1 MVKVVAEEELYRSCH
16 LIFGKDLKVSRDF
29 LKYLQLS
36 GIKKAYRQKA
46 LELHPDLS
54 CSQSRIEQ
62 QARTAQFVNVQ
73 QAYEHLLAYL
83 IERDRGAR
91 VQSGSRRY
99 TGRQKNGSTPSS
111 SKQPYSVRPRESG
124 KAPQQD
130 TQSAYGYRF
139 QSAKDKAKQSSLNM
153 PLDPE
158 TLYKGAMPKCPLL
171 FGRYLYYSGIINLQ
185 IIGKALVWQRSQR
198 PRLGEIGCRL
208 GWLSRSD
215 ALRVL
220 TQRKDNQLFGE
231 SAMSLGLLTTEQ
243 VQHMMDQQK
252 KLHKRFGQYFVE
264 KNYWNPATLKEFI
277 VMHKEH
283 NTRMQHFCA

>member
-46 LELHPDLS
+46 LELHPDRS
-54 CSQSRIEQ
+54 CSQNQIVQ
-62 QARTAQFVNVQ
+62 QAKAAQFVDVH

-83 IERDRGAR
+83 NERDTGTRG
-91 VQSGSRRY
+91 QSDSRHY
-99 TGRQKNGSTPSS
+99 TRRQKNGSTPSS
-111 SKQPYSVRPRESG
+111 SKQPYPTRPRWGG
-124 KAPQQD
+124 KAPRKSA
-130 TQSAYGYRF
+130 QSAYGYGF
-139 QSAKDKAKQSSLNM
+139 QSTKGKSKQSSLNI

-158 TLYKGAMPKCPLL
+158 TLYKGTMPKFPLL

-185 IIGKALVWQRSQR
+185 IIGQALVWQRSQR

-220 TQRKDNQLFGE
+220 TQRKENQLFGE
-231 SAMSLGLLTTEQ
+231 SAMRLGLLTTEQ
-243 VQHMMDQQK
+243 VQHMMHQQK

-264 KNYWNPATLKEFI
+264 KNYWSPGTLKGFI